1 MAASNHSLARVLSF
15 PAERRSSMVANWPV
29 EAERRVKFR
38 YPLQLSVRFRY
49 ITEGTR
55 IFGQGLAINVSS
67 GGVLVASEH
76 QIVDGAPVKMSIEW
90 PSLLDGKVPLQLIA
104 IGWVLRRG
112 TSHFAATFERYEFR
126 TMRISSP
133 QPEEAAALSGR
144 GPTSPLTATP
154 NP

>member
-15 PAERRSSMVANWPV
+15 PAESRTSIVANWPV

-38 YPLQLSVRFRY
+38 YPLELSVRFRY
-49 ITEGTR
+49 IAEGTR
-55 IFGQGLAINVSS
+55 FSGQGWAVNMSS

-90 PSLLDGKVPLQLIA
+90 PSLLDGRVPLQFVA

-112 TSHFAATFERYEFR
+112 ASHFAATFERYEFR
-126 TMRISSP
+126 TMKISSP
-133 QPEEAAALSGR
+133 R
-144 GPTSPLTATP
+144 TTTP
-154 NP
+154 SS

>member
-1 MAASNHSLARVLSF
+1 MAASNPSLATVLSF
-15 PAERRSSMVANWPV
+15 P
-29 EAERRVKFR
+29 AERRVKFR

-49 ITEGTR
+49 IAEGTR
-55 IFGQGLAINVSS
+55 FFGQGLAINVSS

-76 QIVDGAPVKMSIEW
+76 QVVDGAPVKMSIEW
-90 PSLLDGKVPLQLIA
+90 PSLLDGRVPLQLIA

-112 TSHFAATFERYEFR
+112 ASHFAATFERYEFR
-126 TMRISSP
+126 TMRISRH

-144 GPTSPLTATP
+144 RPASPRTATP